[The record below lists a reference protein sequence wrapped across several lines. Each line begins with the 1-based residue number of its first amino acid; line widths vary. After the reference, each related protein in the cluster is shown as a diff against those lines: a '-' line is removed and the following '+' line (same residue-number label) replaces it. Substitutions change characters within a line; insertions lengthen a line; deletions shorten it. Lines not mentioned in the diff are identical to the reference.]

1 MTYGDFEE
9 IPEEKILIKYLIK
22 KHLILLKTQNMIHIN
37 AELLQWFIQIL
48 IRSFLILQL
57 LENIK
62 I

>member
-9 IPEEKILIKYLIK
+9 IPEEKILIKYRIK

-62 I
+62 T